1 VVATLA
7 AAGEETPGVGRP
19 ESGPCGVLN
28 MIEIDNVTKVYK
40 MGDTELAALG
50 GVTLTIADG
59 EMVAVMG
66 ASGSGKSTLMNV
78 LGCLDVPT
86 SGRYILDGEDVGKL
100 PDNRLANIRNT
111 KIGFVFQTYNL
122 LPRLTALGNV
132 ELALMYGDSRNR
144 RQRAV
149 DALERVGL
157 GDRVK
162 HRPTELSGGQQ
173 QRVGIARALVKNPGI
188 LLADEPTGNLDSRS
202 GDEVMRILHELHA
215 EGITVIIVT
224 HETDIAEHANRTI
237 TMRDGL
243 VVGDES
249 HAVPSTSNG
258 L

>member
-1 VVATLA
+1 
-7 AAGEETPGVGRP
+7 
-19 ESGPCGVLN
+19 
-28 MIEIDNVTKVYK
+28 MIEIDNVNKVYR

-50 GVTLTIADG
+50 GVSLTIADG
-59 EMVAVMG
+59 EMVAIMG
-66 ASGSGKSTLMNV
+66 ASGSGKSTLMNI

-86 SGRYILDGEDVGKL
+86 SGRYILNGEDVGTIS
-100 PDNRLANIRNT
+100 DDRLAEIRNT
-111 KIGFVFQTYNL
+111 EIGFIFQTYNL
-122 LPRLTALGNV
+122 LPRLTALANV

-144 RQRAV
+144 RQRAQ

-173 QRVGIARALVKNPGI
+173 QRVGIARALVKSPGI

-202 GDEVMRILHELHA
+202 GDEIMAILQELHQ

-224 HETDIAEHANRTI
+224 HETEIADHANRTI

-243 VVGDES
+243 IVADEQ
-249 HAVPSTSNG
+249 HAAVAATNG

>member
-1 VVATLA
+1 
-7 AAGEETPGVGRP
+7 
-19 ESGPCGVLN
+19 
-28 MIEIDNVTKVYK
+28 MIEIDNVSKVYR

-50 GVTLTIADG
+50 GVSLTIADG
-59 EMVAVMG
+59 EIVAIMG
-66 ASGSGKSTLMNV
+66 ASGSGKSTLMNI

-86 SGRYILDGEDVGKL
+86 SGRYILNGEDVGTL
-100 PDNRLANIRNT
+100 SDDRLAEIRNT
-111 KIGFVFQTYNL
+111 EIGFIFQTYNL
-122 LPRLTALGNV
+122 LPRLTALANV

-144 RQRAV
+144 RQRAL

-173 QRVGIARALVKNPGI
+173 QRVGIARALVKSPGI

-202 GDEVMRILHELHA
+202 GDEIMAILQELHQ

-224 HETDIAEHANRTI
+224 HETEIANNANRTI

-243 VVGDES
+243 VVADEA
-249 HAVPSTSNG
+249 HAAVAATNG